1 MRNPYEGQH
10 LALSAN
16 TQKSVSSYQDLR
28 AVLRIQCDLTWANL
42 SHLGHSAPPELLLA
56 CSFVLYGTVPFSQ
69 PVTKEIRDVTIQEA
83 SEYPSV
89 LENKLKKKNLSIW
102 LCQFSVLAHGI
113 FTASCGIF
121 HLRCRLLSI
130 CGMQTQQLPH
140 AGLGSHNTWNLSS
153 LKVK

>member
-10 LALSAN
+10 LALNAN
-16 TQKSVSSYQDLR
+16 TQKSYYQDLR
-28 AVLRIQCDLTWANL
+28 VVLRIQCDLTWADL
-42 SHLGHSAPPELLLA
+42 SCLRHGALLELLLP
-56 CSFVLYGTVPFSQ
+56 CSFVLYWTVPFSQ
-69 PVTKEIRDVTIQEA
+69 PVTKEIQDVAIQEA

-89 LENKLKKKNLSIW
+89 LENKLKKKKKNLFIW

-113 FTASCGIF
+113 FIASCGIF

-130 CGMQTQQLPH
+130 CGVQTQQLWH
-140 AGLGSHNTWNLSS
+140 TGLGSHNTWNLSS

>member
-89 LENKLKKKNLSIW
+89 LENKLKKKKSIY
-102 LCQFSVLAHGI
+102 LAVSVLSFGTWDLYCIMRHLS
-113 FTASCGIF
+113 FEVQASL
-121 HLRCRLLSI
+121 HLWHADSAVAARRLRFPQHMES
-130 CGMQTQQLPH
+130 
-140 AGLGSHNTWNLSS
+140 
-153 LKVK
+153 